1 MICLAVAPTRIGSFD
16 FLIPFLLE
24 FKEKKK
30 NLKPVILFFDN
41 KIFLELKKNI
51 VLFEIIKTNFIYF
64 NFSFISHL
72 PFKKIL
78 KFIFLLPFGAY
89 LFLKKKNILMIRL
102 SIVSFTEKFLSYC
115 NSFNGKT
122 YTYISNNTY
131 NDLFN
136 RYFDKKGKALKKNK
150 DNVTLLKNHNS
161 GDGFLIN
168 SEKGI
173 KFLTAKGYKNF
184 KIVGFPYLYN
194 SFQKFIKKNTERLI
208 NTELKINLKDY
219 QKIETILV
227 NKFWGR
233 WSSKNSQWFYKR
245 LEILLNSLSKEKKKL
260 ILIRTYPIF
269 HENLNNF
276 IKKKNLKNIHITYAH
291 PSSLSFISKK
301 VYAIAQSS
309 VFISCLSFQAP
320 YIEISNINKKQRK
333 MYPKGS
339 LYSNYK
345 IYIVDNL
352 VKLKKLILKKN
363 LLYISKREF
372 INRIGHQNLKLKK
385 DNIS

>member
-24 FKEKKK
+24 LKEKKK

-64 NFSFISHL
+64 NFSFISYL

-78 KFIFLLPFGAY
+78 KLIFLLPFGIY
-89 LFLKKKNILMIRL
+89 LFFKKKNIVMVRV
-102 SIVSFTEKFLSYC
+102 SIVSFTEKFLTYC

-136 RYFDKKGKALKKNK
+136 RYFDKKGKALKKHK
-150 DNVTLLKNHNS
+150 DNVSLLKNHIS

-168 SEKGI
+168 SKKGI
-173 KFLTAKGYKNF
+173 KFFTAKGYKNF
-184 KIVGFPYLYN
+184 KIVGFPHLYN

-208 NTELKINLKDY
+208 NEELKINLKDY
-219 QKIETILV
+219 KNIETILV

-245 LEILLNSLSKEKKKL
+245 LDLLLDNLSKEKKKL

-269 HENLNNF
+269 YENLNNF

-309 VFISCLSFQAP
+309 VFINCLSFQVP
-320 YIEISNINKKQRK
+320 YIEISNINKYQRK

-345 IYIVDNL
+345 IYIADNL
-352 VKLKKLILKKN
+352 AKLKTLILKKK
-363 LLYISKREF
+363 LLYISKKEF
-372 INRIGHQNLKLKK
+372 INRIGHQNLKLRK